1 MADVFTIDIDL
12 VGVVGMDNEL
22 VEGRSLGNAGRGRAL
37 EVLLFVFPSL
47 GVLVTENEVN
57 LYMSE

>member
-22 VEGRSLGNAGRGRAL
+22 VEGCRLGNTSRGRVL

-47 GVLVTENEVN
+47 GVLMTENEVN

>member
-1 MADVFTIDIDL
+1 MADVFAIDVNL
-12 VGVVGMDNEL
+12 VGVVGMDDEL